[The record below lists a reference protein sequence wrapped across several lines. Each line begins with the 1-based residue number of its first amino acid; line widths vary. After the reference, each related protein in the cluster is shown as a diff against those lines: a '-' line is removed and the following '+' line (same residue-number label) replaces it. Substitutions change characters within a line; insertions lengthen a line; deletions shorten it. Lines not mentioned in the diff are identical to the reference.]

1 MNTFNVD
8 VSCYIQKYQQLET
21 IIHPFRNNNGSFNS
35 DETNKKDIIYNLFN
49 EVSVPITL
57 TFANN
62 TFTIHVCE
70 YYVIVKHS
78 IRSPA
83 TQFSIF
89 VNSIEILRNNG
100 TRTRFIELTND
111 INRCVFKLDNDEYNV
126 NFIKSVKRE

>member
-21 IIHPFRNNNGSFNS
+21 IIRPFRNNNGSFNS

-70 YYVIVKHS
+70 YCVIVKHS

-83 TQFSIF
+83 AQFSIL
-89 VNSIEILRNNG
+89 VNSVEILRNNG

-111 INRCVFKLDNDEYNV
+111 INKCVFKLDNDEYNV
-126 NFIKSVKRE
+126 NFIKSA